1 MTGRRWR
8 TRYYPA
14 WGLLS
19 VPKVKGEGGRVVGIL
34 VWPAG
39 YNTNRGQVVHGQQR
53 SRHWLGGRLAVYW

>member
-14 WGLLS
+14 WGLMS
-19 VPKVKGEGGRVVGIL
+19 VPRVKGTGDRVVM
-34 VWPAG
+34 
-39 YNTNRGQVVHGQQR
+39 GQQR